1 MIDTAAE
8 PLSEAELERDSRD
21 SYYEAVAAIAA
32 DVLAG
37 RRDLPEFFLPIA
49 RAAE

>member
-1 MIDTAAE
+1 MTDTAAE
-8 PLSEAELERDSRD
+8 PLTEAELYADSVG

-37 RRDLPEFFLPIA
+37 RRELPAFFQPLA
-49 RAAE
+49 RVAE